1 MTQAN
6 HSSANGTVIYAIGDV
21 HGEAERLR
29 RLHDIIRERHGL
41 LYSGRALKIIHLG
54 DYVDR
59 GPDSAGVIE
68 AVRALEDDPQV
79 ACISLRGNHEEMM
92 LDALDEVRVSARA
105 DWVSNGG
112 DKTLASYE
120 TCDDAGLLERH
131 REWLRDL
138 PSVYEDAARRMIF
151 VHAGIHPLQY
161 PKEPDATYRW
171 TRSPRFFDV
180 DAWRENE
187 ALAGWTV
194 VHGHTPTKNF
204 FPEMVEGYAQ
214 RVNID
219 TGAVYGG
226 RLTAAVFAQ
235 GEDVK
240 FLYA

>member
-1 MTQAN
+1 VNLAPET
-6 HSSANGTVIYAIGDV
+6 STEDTVIYAIGDV

-29 RLHDIIRERHGL
+29 QLHDLIRKRHVSRHSGL
-41 LYSGRALKIIHLG
+41 ALKLVHLG

-68 AVRALEDDPQV
+68 AVRAFEANDGV
-79 ACISLRGNHEEMM
+79 TCISLRGNHEEMM

-112 DKTLASYE
+112 DKTLLSYE
-120 TCDDAGLLERH
+120 AHEDDRLLEAH
-131 REWLRDL
+131 REWLRGL
-138 PSVYEDAARRMIF
+138 PNVHEDKARRMIF

-161 PKEPDATYRW
+161 PEEPDATYRW

-180 DAWRENE
+180 ERWRDNR

-194 VHGHTPTKNF
+194 VHGHTPTKDF
-204 FPEMVEGYAQ
+204 FPDQVKGYAE

-226 RLTAAVFAQ
+226 RLTAAVFAPDEPV
-235 GEDVK
+235 G
-240 FLYA
+240 FMYA